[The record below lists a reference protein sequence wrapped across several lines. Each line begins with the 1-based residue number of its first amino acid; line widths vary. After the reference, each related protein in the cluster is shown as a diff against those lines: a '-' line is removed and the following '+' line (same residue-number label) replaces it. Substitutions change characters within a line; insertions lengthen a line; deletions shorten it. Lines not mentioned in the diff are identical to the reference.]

1 MAEIVLGLVGR
12 TSVLVLGPSVV
23 LNLVRHVHSVRMHHD
38 VHALEPL
45 NAVAD
50 AVLTLCG
57 RHRVDAGRPQLLD
70 AFRFCAVAGDLL
82 ASEAEAFDPGGKR
95 LIREPALVN
104 LPCHKNGLWGR
115 IVEADHKR
123 SRIGEAEVHAVKGFK
138 VAPALHGLAVKAHD
152 LRIRIDQALRDT
164 PFAQTF
170 DPVAS
175 SITFAK

>member
-1 MAEIVLGLVGR
+1 MAEIVLGLVGW

-45 NAVAD
+45 NAVAH

-57 RHRVDAGRPQLLD
+57 RHCIDAGRPELLN

-104 LPCHKNGLWGR
+104 LPGQKTVFGAG
-115 IVEADHKR
+115 
-123 SRIGEAEVHAVKGFK
+123 S
-138 VAPALHGLAVKAHD
+138 
-152 LRIRIDQALRDT
+152 
-164 PFAQTF
+164 
-170 DPVAS
+170 
-175 SITFAK
+175 

>member
-1 MAEIVLGLVGR
+1 MAEIVLGLVGW

-50 AVLTLCG
+50 AVLFLRG

-82 ASEAEAFDPGGKR
+82 ASEAEAFDSGGKR

-115 IVEADHKR
+115 IV
-123 SRIGEAEVHAVKGFK
+123 EAEVHAVKGFK

-152 LRIRIDQALRDT
+152 LRIRIDQALGYA

-170 DPVAS
+170 DPVAPREVDPEVLL
-175 SITFAK
+175 KRPVLVV